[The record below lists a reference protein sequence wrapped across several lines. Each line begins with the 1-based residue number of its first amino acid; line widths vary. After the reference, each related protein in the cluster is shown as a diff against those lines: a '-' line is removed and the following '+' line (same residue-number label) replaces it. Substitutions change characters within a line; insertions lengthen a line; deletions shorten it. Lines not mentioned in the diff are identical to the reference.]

1 MTWSVTINGH
11 TYTDTMMAGFG
22 YLTHW
27 PAMLSD
33 IAVVGSGAA
42 DSEAAAAASAA
53 SAATYAAAL
62 AGTSSTSTTVG
73 TGSKSFTA
81 STAKQWVAGQ
91 YLYITR
97 TSAPTT
103 YMAGQ
108 VTSYDSGTGALVM
121 DVQAS
126 NGSGTYTDWT
136 ISIGGARG
144 ATGSI
149 NDVTD
154 AAKTTTYSVVSGDK
168 GSMLRLSG
176 TWTLTFASAATLGAG
191 WWARWVNEGSGIVTL
206 SATIDG
212 VANWQILPGEA
223 RFVWSDGSSLRSAV
237 LRPFQFSGTTT
248 MQMPPGYTQL
258 GYDLMG
264 GGGGGC
270 CGAKAASGSASGGSG
285 GGGGAR
291 ALGVCPPPSAGTSI
305 TVTAGAG
312 GPGASGLSGAGSAAA
327 GTAGGASSIAWG
339 SVTYVYAGGGSSSQA
354 APNGASLAS
363 DWTAAATSVHGGVGG
378 TAGESSEYGGAGG
391 GLGDGGSGNSGG
403 SSTSAGAAGGAG
415 GGANS
420 PTNSAGGA
428 GGRRYYRAQGGGGA
442 AGTSPGGAGGTAALS
457 AGGGGGSQTSGT
469 AGAGGAGA
477 TGCGGGGGGA
487 MSGAGNSG
495 AGGNGGDGYAYV
507 WGIV

>member
-1 MTWSVTINGH
+1 MTWSVPINGH

-223 RFVWSDGSSLRSAV
+223 RFVWSDGSSLRSVV

-305 TVTAGAG
+305 TVTAAAG
-312 GPGASGLSGAGSAAA
+312 GPAAA